1 MDDML
6 DLEEARKILK
16 IGRNLMYRLVQSGE
30 VRARKVG
37 REWRINR
44 QDLVAYQNGG
54 GK

>member
-54 GK
+54 GR